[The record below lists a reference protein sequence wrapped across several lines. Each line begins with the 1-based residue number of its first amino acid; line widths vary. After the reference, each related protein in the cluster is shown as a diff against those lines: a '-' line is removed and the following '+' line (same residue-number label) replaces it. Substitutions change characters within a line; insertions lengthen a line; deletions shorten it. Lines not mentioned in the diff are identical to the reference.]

1 MTRRRKR
8 LGAIGG
14 GWRRKPR
21 DVEPGRFEPDTR
33 HFSIKKETTM
43 PRPKEQ
49 HRLKL
54 ESLKPGEWHSFGPFT
69 PELSARVRDMLRD
82 GKRAGSINARVRV
95 FRSPERNLLAVYT
108 PEVPWWA
115 SADRKVGGRVVSL
128 PSA

>member
-1 MTRRRKR
+1 
-8 LGAIGG
+8 
-14 GWRRKPR
+14 
-21 DVEPGRFEPDTR
+21 
-33 HFSIKKETTM
+33 M
-43 PRPKEQ
+43 PRPKEPY
-49 HRLKL
+49 RLKL
-54 ESLKPGEWHSFGPFT
+54 ESLKPGEWHNFGPFT

-95 FRSPERNLLAVYT
+95 FRSPEGNLLAVYM